1 MYHNIH
7 TSVYETMTEVV
18 NETVC
23 VQNEFENITVCV
35 QNEFEK
41 ITVCV
46 QNEFEKIT
54 VGISIYMYEAVYNQL
69 VETCCLLVTINSS

>member
-1 MYHNIH
+1 
-7 TSVYETMTEVV
+7 MTEVV

-35 QNEFEK
+35 HNEFEK

-54 VGISIYMYEAVYNQL
+54 VGISIYMYEAVYNQR
-69 VETCCLLVTINSS
+69 VETCCLLVTFNSS